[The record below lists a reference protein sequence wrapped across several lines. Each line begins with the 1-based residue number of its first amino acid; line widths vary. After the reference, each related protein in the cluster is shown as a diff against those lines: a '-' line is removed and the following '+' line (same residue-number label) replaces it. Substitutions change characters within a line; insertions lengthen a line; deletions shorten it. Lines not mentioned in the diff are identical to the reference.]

1 MRRWRVAAGR
11 AKGREKGQRGRRW
24 SDGGGGGTAKVGN
37 DHTGIY
43 TFRDSRFPFRFPFL
57 HSRACTVCARLDTP
71 ASATNRAEGFDPFV
85 ATRPR
90 YKSIRASEFMREIL
104 LSERAAFFMGRPPA
118 QPRPIIRKSRVFVI
132 GIVTPAPLPNASKNV
147 PRMSLPNLPGSWN
160 PRNRIPSSSSFF
172 HEFSVFL
179 FTRATQSSRRG
190 KHSARNSSR
199 GIRLRLRGQGG
210 EKESEKAAGFPPPPP
225 PRRNRV
231 FRENREIFRA
241 STRDKTARRSTVICE
256 TFRSGAINNG
266 ETSKRRGC
274 WVAGGEKRQREGGN
288 STVMKSSG
296 TSLTPAAFY
305 PPGDHDHDDV

>member
-57 HSRACTVCARLDTP
+57 HSHRACTVCARLDTP

-210 EKESEKAAGFPPPPP
+210 EKESEKQDFPLPQEGIAFFEKI
-225 PRRNRV
+225 V
-231 FRENREIFRA
+231 KFYRA

-274 WVAGGEKRQREGGN
+274 WVAGGRSARGKAGILR
-288 STVMKSSG
+288 
-296 TSLTPAAFY
+296 
-305 PPGDHDHDDV
+305 

>member
-11 AKGREKGQRGRRW
+11 AKGREKGQRGRQW

-210 EKESEKAAGFPPPPP
+210 EKESEKQDFPLPQEGIAFFEKI
-225 PRRNRV
+225 V
-231 FRENREIFRA
+231 KFYRA